1 MRNQSIEHRNL
12 RPRKNEGLSKHTMVT
27 SRKIFLQIYRNVPKI
42 LSQHF
47 IRQPYPYNKAI
58 VLNWSPLIKSSN
70 FLRTFEE
77 ASLSINLRMWK
88 WRFAITNHTRRKHSA
103 LALVTTKGK
112 KSQTDLEVF
121 YTCDQINQ
129 RYLQHLIDCFRKNL
143 ERRRSTNDIF
153 LTYDDLSKKDALRL
167 LNENDYTQLITRL
180 KDYNSKDFALHW
192 LNRFFS
198 DMKSAKL
205 NLSLNTYGLMIVMY
219 GKWGEY
225 DKAEN
230 IFVEICQKNISYDVY
245 TYNKFIYIYANIG
258 NLQRVYQLLQD
269 MKSKSIHPNLS
280 TYNIIILA
288 YVRNKNITGALSLL
302 YEIEEKGLQPDV
314 VTFNTIINGLLQ
326 LNDFK
331 SAERCFEKM
340 SSMRVRPNAR
350 TFNTLMSSYSKMGD
364 YQYVEKLYN
373 KMIEMNIQP
382 SPDSYFT
389 LMSAYVHSGKKH
401 QVLEIMNQLK
411 TRNWK
416 SLRVYNMLI
425 HLYIRLD
432 DFSMAREIFCQ
443 ISESALKPNVV
454 TFNTFING
462 YINRQ
467 NLKDAIKYFDE
478 MVKSGIS
485 PNVEVYN
492 TLLKG
497 YLNAYGISTVEKIFT
512 QMSTHDIAPDVIT
525 YNTLIQYIKG
535 QNKIDDFERAIDQY
549 RIMVKKLIK
558 PSDRTFN
565 ILLNLVMMRDLRRD
579 IIHHRQLTKYQESK
593 GLEELTV
600 KDILKE
606 MKSKGYIIDVVTYS
620 ILIKNFVQYKKMDEA
635 EKLLQQMTN
644 NGIKPNQYI
653 FNIMI
658 DGYSKSYNMIMAQQA
673 VKKMINS
680 GYQKDQKAYTSLI
693 NGYVNIGEFR
703 EGQREFEEMKRTG
716 IIPDNI
722 VYSSLIDMFANEKNI
737 RNAQKVFDHMRTQGI
752 PMDKITYTV
761 LMKAYALDGNINGA
775 CSIYNEMIKEG
786 CEPDEVV
793 ISTMLSAYKRGKNI
807 KGVIDFLKDSK
818 INMYLNT
825 RNYNIL
831 LNILSQER
839 DLSGAYKLFMKM
851 LESYDHSSKSSLR
864 VNITIN
870 SHTQFRHPPPDLDS
884 LKIILKRFSYRRR
897 WDLIMLIW
905 DATDQRGIKP
915 SIEDFLIFIKAFAMA
930 RDKKNLM
937 QICEKFIIQDPP
949 YHLVSHMKQILIIYG
964 IPVGFINEL
973 SENLKNRDFT

>member
-1 MRNQSIEHRNL
+1 MRNQSIENRNL
-12 RPRKNEGLSKHTMVT
+12 RPRQNEGLSKHTMVT
-27 SRKIFLQIYRNVPKI
+27 SRKLFLQIYRNVPKI
-42 LSQHF
+42 LSKHF

-77 ASLSINLRMWK
+77 ASLSINLRMWN
-88 WRFAITNHTRRKHSA
+88 WRFAITKYTRRKHSA
-103 LALVTTKGK
+103 LTPVTTKEK
-112 KSQTDLEVF
+112 KSQTELEVV

-129 RYLQHLIDCFRKNL
+129 RYLQHLIDCFRKKL
-143 ERRRSTNDIF
+143 ERRSTDDIF
-153 LTYDDLSKKDALRL
+153 STYDDLSKKDALRF
-167 LNENDYTQLITRL
+167 LNMNDYTRLITRL
-180 KDYNSKDFALHW
+180 KDYDSKDFALHW

-198 DMKSAKL
+198 DMKFV
-205 NLSLNTYGLMIVMY
+205 NLSLSLYTYGLMITMY

-258 NLQRVYQLLQD
+258 NLHRVYQLLQD
-269 MKSKSIHPNLS
+269 MKSKSIHPILS

-288 YVRNKNITGALSLL
+288 YIRNKNITGALSLL
-302 YEIEEKGLQPDV
+302 HEIEEKGLQPDV
-314 VTFNTIINGLLQ
+314 VTFNTIINGFLQ
-326 LNDFK
+326 LHDFK
-331 SAERCFEKM
+331 NAERCFETM

-350 TFNTLMSSYSKMGD
+350 TFNTLMSSYFKIRN

-373 KMIEMNIQP
+373 RMIEMKIQP

-389 LMSAYVHSGKKH
+389 LMSAYVHSGKK
-401 QVLEIMNQLK
+401 QQALKIMNQLNA
-411 TRNWK
+411 RDWK

-425 HLYIRLD
+425 HLYIQLD

-462 YINRQ
+462 YIDRQ

-485 PNVEVYN
+485 PNVKVYN

-512 QMSTHDIAPDVIT
+512 QMSAYDIAPDVIS

-549 RIMVKKLIK
+549 RIMVKRLVK

-565 ILLNLVMMRDLRRD
+565 ILLNLVTMRDVRRD
-579 IIHHRQLTKYQESK
+579 ILHHRQLTKYQESEE
-593 GLEELTV
+593 LAELTV
-600 KDILKE
+600 EDILRE
-606 MKSKGYIIDVVTYS
+606 MKSKGFIIDVVTYS
-620 ILIKNFVQYKKMDEA
+620 ILIKNYVQYKKMDEA

-644 NGIKPNQYI
+644 NDIKPNQYI

-658 DGYSKSYNMIMAQQA
+658 DGYSKSYNMIMAQQT
-673 VKKMINS
+673 VKRMINS
-680 GYQKDQKAYTSLI
+680 GFQKDQKAYTSLI
-693 NGYVNIGEFR
+693 NGYVTIGEFR
-703 EGQREFEEMKRTG
+703 EGQREFEEMKRSG
-716 IIPDNI
+716 VILDNI

-737 RNAQKVFDHMRTQGI
+737 RNAQKIFDYMRIQGI

-761 LMKAYALDGNINGA
+761 LMKAYALNGNIKGA
-775 CSIYNEMIKEG
+775 SSIYNEMIKEG

-818 INMYLNT
+818 INMYLST

-831 LNILSQER
+831 LNMLAQER

-851 LESYDHSSKSSLR
+851 LESYDHSSKSSLQ
-864 VNITIN
+864 VNTTLTSIN

-884 LKIILKRFSYRRR
+884 LKIILKRFSYFRR

-905 DATDQRGIKP
+905 DATDQREIKP
-915 SIEDFLIFIKAFAMA
+915 SIEDFLIFIKAFVME
-930 RDKKNLM
+930 RDRKKLM
-937 QICEKFIIQDPP
+937 Q
-949 YHLVSHMKQILIIYG
+949 
-964 IPVGFINEL
+964 
-973 SENLKNRDFT
+973 